1 MTIPQ
6 DRSYTKLKMTAIL
19 VFAAVIYFAFAG
31 GYVFLDPDEGRY
43 AEIPREMIE
52 TGDFI
57 IPHLNYVEYL
67 EKPPLFYWLVA
78 SSMRVFGQNE
88 RAVRLV
94 PALIGFVT
102 VLLVMGLGK
111 RLFGAPAGLRA
122 GWIYLTSALPLAMA
136 RMPLIDGL
144 FSLCLSA
151 TWGAWW
157 LGYQA
162 SSPRSKRGW
171 YLLAWACLGLATMAK
186 GIAAIALTGAIIFLF
201 VLLKHN
207 WAVLKSMAWW
217 PGLPIFLL
225 IAVPWHVAAYV
236 RTPEFAHFYFVVQHF
251 DRLVGTEHLK
261 PMWFFAAVFPL
272 TMLPWVAFLFPAG
285 LNALRRSIHAV
296 RLPWTGTLQH
306 PVPSPATEAIL
317 FLTIWIIVVVGLFS
331 VSHSKLIPYILPACP
346 AAALLIAVH
355 LDKEGLKKPST
366 RWCGALTAVILF
378 ALVPVVPYMAQN
390 EPNLPP
396 AQLESLIRALQG
408 AFLLGGLLLVFS
420 LFRVRLMPAAMGLVL
435 LLTLPALA
443 GGVVAV
449 SKHRKIGA
457 LVKAMPNPL
466 PPEVTVAEWRTYD
479 RSLTFYTRRRVILV
493 DEVSEL
499 AFGLSL
505 DKGSSF
511 FRKGRGS
518 IRKLAEGGPLLLNVN
533 PSDWPELA
541 PWGILRVAAANNK
554 NILLGN
560 EAFFRLT
567 GLKPWPADAVK
578 PPPLLLMPRHA
589 NQ

>member
-1 MTIPQ
+1 MAV
-6 DRSYTKLKMTAIL
+6 LVLTA
-19 VFAAVIYFAFAG
+19 VVYFAFAG
-31 GYVFLDPDEGRY
+31 GYVLLDPDEGRY

-57 IPHLNYVEYL
+57 TPRLDYVEYF

-88 RAVRLV
+88 RAVRMV

-102 VLLVMGLGK
+102 VLLVMGMGK
-111 RLFGAPAGLRA
+111 RLFDAQTGVRA

-136 RMPLIDGL
+136 RLPLTDGL

-162 SSPRSKRGW
+162 STRSSRKGW
-171 YLLAWACLGLATMAK
+171 YLAAWACLGLATLAK
-186 GIAAIALTGAIIFLF
+186 GIAAIALTGAIVFLFIFLRR
-201 VLLKHN
+201 N
-207 WAVLKSMAWW
+207 WAALKGMAWW
-217 PGLPIFLL
+217 PGFPIFLL
-225 IAVPWHVAAYV
+225 IAAPWHVGAYV
-236 RTPEFAHFYFVVQHF
+236 RTPQFAHFYFVVQHF
-251 DRLVGTEHLK
+251 GRLVGTEHVK
-261 PMWFFAAVFPL
+261 PAWFFAAVFPL
-272 TMLPWVAFLFPAG
+272 TMIPWIAFLFPAG
-285 LNALRRSIHAV
+285 VNAV
-296 RLPWTGTLQH
+296 RHSIRAIRLPGMLPLEH
-306 PVPSPATEAIL
+306 PVQSPLPEAFL
-317 FLTIWIIVVVGLFS
+317 FLMIWIIVVVGLFS

-346 AAALLIAVH
+346 AAALLLAVQ
-355 LDKEGLKKPST
+355 LDSEGLKKPST
-366 RWCGALTAVILF
+366 LWCAAVTAVILV
-378 ALVPVVPYMAQN
+378 ALVPLIPYIAQN
-390 EPNLPP
+390 EHTLPA
-396 AQLESLIRALQG
+396 AQMAALTRMLQG
-408 AFLLGGLLLVFS
+408 AFLLGGLLLVLS
-420 LFRVRLMPAAMGLVL
+420 LFRLRLMPAAVGLVL
-435 LLTLPALA
+435 LLTLPPLA

-466 PPEVTVAEWRTYD
+466 PPEITVAEWRTHD
-479 RSLTFYTRRRVILV
+479 QSLSFYTRRRLILV

-505 DKGSSF
+505 DKHSSF
-511 FRKGRGS
+511 FRQGLKS
-518 IRKLAEGGPLLLNVN
+518 IRELAEEGPLLLNVN
-533 PSDWPELA
+533 PSDWPQLDS
-541 PWGILRVAAANNK
+541 WGILKVAAANNT

-567 GLKPWPADAVK
+567 GLKPWPSVAVR
-578 PPPLLLMPRHA
+578 PPPLLLMPRRE